1 MKIDEIDIDYE
12 TVKIEHV
19 GIVDPLTGE
28 FTSKMKP

>member
-19 GIVDPLTGE
+19 GIVDPLIAGT
-28 FTSKMKP
+28 FQR